1 MIWRSSKT
9 KIGTIDLVYQALKE
23 QYNAASLGNAKPE
36 PRWMQCVSQVQL
48 NLGTALSNVYV
59 KSLLTT
65 ADKDVVSKQRLI
77 SVWQIFTLNKQVVCL
92 FEYIIKL

>member
-1 MIWRSSKT
+1 MVWRASKT
-9 KIGTIDLVYQALKE
+9 KIGTLDAVYQSLKE
-23 QYNAASLGNAKPE
+23 QYNAASLGNSKPE

-65 ADKDVVSKQRLI
+65 DDKDVVSKGSL
-77 SVWQIFTLNKQVVCL
+77 SKASK
-92 FEYIIKL
+92 Y